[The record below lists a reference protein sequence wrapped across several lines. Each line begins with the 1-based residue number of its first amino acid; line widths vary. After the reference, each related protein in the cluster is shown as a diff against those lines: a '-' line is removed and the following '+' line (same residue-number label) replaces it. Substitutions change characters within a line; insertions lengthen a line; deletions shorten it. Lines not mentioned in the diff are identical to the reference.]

1 MSTEMV
7 DGLLDFACGAAGWV
21 TLHGLM
27 KEMPWDWNEQLRRF
41 RLAAGQNDRSRRPRL
56 SRLNSLV
63 AAQRSSWLA
72 MVGRN
77 VACKPNRSSNSAR
90 STKQSSSN
98 YRDQQD
104 ARR

>member
-72 MVGRN
+72 MVGGN
-77 VACKPNRSSNSAR
+77 VASNRTEVRIQLAPPS
-90 STKQSSSN
+90 
-98 YRDQQD
+98 
-104 ARR
+104 RRVRTIAIY